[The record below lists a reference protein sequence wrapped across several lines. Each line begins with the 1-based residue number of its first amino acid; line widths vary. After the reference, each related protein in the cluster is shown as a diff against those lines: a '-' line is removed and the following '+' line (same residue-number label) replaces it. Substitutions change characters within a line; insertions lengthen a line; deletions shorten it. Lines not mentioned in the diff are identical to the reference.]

1 MKTNDLISLLAEDAP
16 VRLRL
21 GRRLAFALI
30 GGVVVA
36 AILLLSTVGMRP
48 DLASAIETA
57 RVQSKFM
64 VTLALAIAACGLVFR
79 IGRPGISLKPWIFAL
94 VAAPL
99 LLAAAVFAE
108 LAVLPETSWHAAMMG
123 RHARFCVFFV
133 PVLALGPLAF
143 FLFALRQG
151 APESPGIAGA
161 VAGLAAGG
169 IAASIYAWHCPD
181 DSPLFVAVWYTT
193 AIVIVTAIGGL
204 IGSRLL
210 RW

>member
-1 MKTNDLISLLAEDAP
+1 VKTNDLISLLAEDAP

-30 GGVVVA
+30 GGTAVA

-64 VTLALAIAACGLVFR
+64 VTLALAIAACGLVFH

-99 LLAAAVFAE
+99 LLAAAILTE

-123 RHARFCVFFV
+123 RYARFCVFFI
-133 PVLALGPLAF
+133 PLLALGPLAF
-143 FLFALRQG
+143 FLLALRQG

-169 IAASIYAWHCPD
+169 IAASIYASHCPD

>member
-1 MKTNDLISLLAEDAP
+1 VKTNELISLLSEDAP
-16 VRLRL
+16 VRLLL

-30 GGVVVA
+30 GGIVVA

-48 DLASAIETA
+48 DLASAIETI
-57 RVQSKFM
+57 RVQSKFT
-64 VTLALAIAACGLVFR
+64 VTLALTIAACALVFR
-79 IGRPGISLKPWIFAL
+79 IGRPGVSLKPWLWAL
-94 VAAPL
+94 AAAPL
-99 LLAAAVFAE
+99 LLAAAVSTE
-108 LAVLPETSWHAAMMG
+108 LAVLPEASWHAAMMG

-133 PVLALGPLAF
+133 PLLALGPLAF

-151 APESPGIAGA
+151 APESPVIAG
-161 VAGLAAGG
+161 VIAGLAAGG
-169 IAASIYAWHCPD
+169 IAASIYASHCPD

-193 AIVIVTAIGGL
+193 AIAIVTAAGGL

>member
-1 MKTNDLISLLAEDAP
+1 MKTNDLINMLAEDAP

-21 GRRLAFALI
+21 GCRLAFALI
-30 GGVVVA
+30 GGIIVA
-36 AILLLSTVGMRP
+36 AVLLLSTVGMRP
-48 DLASAIETA
+48 DLATAIETA

-64 VTLALAIAACGLVFR
+64 VTLALAIAACALVFR
-79 IGRPGISLKPWIFAL
+79 IGRPGVSLKPWLWAL
-94 VAAPL
+94 AAAPL
-99 LLAAAVFAE
+99 LLAAAVSTE
-108 LAVLPETSWHAAMMG
+108 LAVLPEASWHAAMMG

-133 PVLALGPLAF
+133 PLLALGPLAF

-151 APESPGIAGA
+151 APESPAIAGV

-169 IAASIYAWHCPD
+169 IAASIYASHCPD

-193 AIVIVTAIGGL
+193 AIAIVTAAGGL